1 MGGRGVFP
9 KLRSILIR
17 AGWVGTKNQRSP
29 GWGDWATPFPKTPLS
44 FEHPLCLCYNFS
56 VKLSELGEF
65 GLIDLLAKMAGGGDE
80 RLLIGIGD
88 DAAAWQGDDSI
99 QLATV
104 DSFFEGV
111 HFTPQTTPWPDI
123 GGKALAI
130 NLSDIAA
137 MGGIPRY
144 ALVSL
149 ALPEDSQVEDV
160 AALYNGML
168 KRAKE
173 YGVTVVGGDIS
184 KAPLVA
190 ISVTVLG
197 SSPTN
202 NILTR
207 SSAKP
212 GETVAV
218 TGHLGAAAAGMELL
232 NSHRRT
238 DPEAESRLKN
248 AFLHPVPR
256 IAEGLL
262 LVEQGVKTAIDISDG
277 LVADLGQIG
286 KASNV
291 GARLEVERVPIEP
304 AVKTAF
310 GERALEL
317 ALSGGEDYELLFTAS
332 TEIVEKVKKAASL
345 TVTVIGEIVAG
356 KGVTLVDKEGQ
367 PFKLKKAGW
376 EHFSQR

>member
-1 MGGRGVFP
+1 M
-9 KLRSILIR
+9 
-17 AGWVGTKNQRSP
+17 
-29 GWGDWATPFPKTPLS
+29 
-44 FEHPLCLCYNFS
+44 
-56 VKLSELGEF
+56 KLSELGEF

-104 DSFFEGV
+104 DSFIEGV
-111 HFTPQTTPWPDI
+111 HFTPQTTPWPDV
-123 GGKALAI
+123 GTKALAI

-149 ALPEDSQVEDV
+149 ALPDDSEVEDV
-160 AALYNGML
+160 TALYNSML
-168 KRAKE
+168 KLAKQ

-184 KAPLVA
+184 NSPIVA
-190 ISVTVLG
+190 VSITILG

-202 NILTR
+202 KTLTR
-207 SSAKP
+207 SSARP

-218 TGHLGAAAAGMELL
+218 TGNLGAAAAGMEILKSQRHL
-232 NSHRRT
+232 
-238 DPEAESRLKN
+238 DPEAENRLKN
-248 AFLHPVPR
+248 AFLHPTPR

-277 LVADLGQIG
+277 LVADLNQVC
-286 KASNV
+286 KASQV
-291 GARLEVERVPIEP
+291 GARIEVERVPIES

-310 GERALEL
+310 GERALEF

-332 TEIVEKVKKAASL
+332 SEIVEKVKKAASL
-345 TVTVIGEIVAG
+345 PVTAIGEITAEG
-356 KGVTLVDKEGQ
+356 LTLVDKEGN